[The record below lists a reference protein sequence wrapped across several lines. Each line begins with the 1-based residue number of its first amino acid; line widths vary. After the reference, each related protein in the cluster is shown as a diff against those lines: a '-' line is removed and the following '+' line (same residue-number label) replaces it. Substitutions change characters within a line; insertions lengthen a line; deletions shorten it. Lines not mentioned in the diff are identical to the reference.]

1 MQKAK
6 LGPGKKVISEA
17 DGSTQLPSNNLDQ
30 VKLGDFSFLAVL
42 GKGSFGKVR
51 EGEGKVRRE
60 GGASKGGGEGIGRAS
75 EGFKE

>member
-30 VKLGDFSFLAVL
+30 VKLSDFTFLAVL

-51 EGEGKVRRE
+51 EGGGQVGEGVKE
-60 GGASKGGGEGIGRAS
+60 GGGKGVGRAS
-75 EGFKE
+75 EVFKE

>member
-30 VKLGDFSFLAVL
+30 VKLSDFAFLAVL

-51 EGEGKVRRE
+51 EGVGIYGERE
-60 GGASKGGGEGIGRAS
+60 GRARELDKQVRDLRS
-75 EGFKE
+75 E